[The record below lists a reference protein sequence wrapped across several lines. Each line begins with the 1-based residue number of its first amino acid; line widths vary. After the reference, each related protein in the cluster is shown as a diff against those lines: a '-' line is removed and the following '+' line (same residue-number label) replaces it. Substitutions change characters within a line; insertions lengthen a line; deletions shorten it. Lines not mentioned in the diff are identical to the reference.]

1 MAIKATKKTTE
12 APVKKPAATAGTPTL
27 KKKMRKFQTLRG
39 FKDTLPSEQPFWRA
53 VREQI
58 ERLANDY
65 SYQFVQTPIIE
76 PVGLF
81 KRTIGDSTDVVSKEM
96 FDFKDKGGDVVALR
110 PEATASVA
118 RLYIQHGMI
127 EQPQPLRLWYWGPMF
142 RYDRPQSGR
151 YRQFHQLGFESIGD
165 DHPVI
170 DAQQIMICA
179 NFFKHFGVPI
189 TIQVNSIGHVECRH
203 EFVKKLKEYYRNKRT
218 KLCEDCKKRITTN
231 PLRLMDCKNRECREL
246 MADAPQIVD
255 HLCEECRDHFVK
267 VLEFLDDAQ
276 VPYQL
281 NPQLVRGLDYYTK
294 TVFEVWPHTEDG
306 EQKGQNALGG
316 GGRYDDLVELLGDRP
331 TPAVGFSLGIERI
344 LLALRDAGYM
354 PPRVYEPEVFV
365 SQLGDQAKQEA
376 IKLFDEL
383 RARNVKVA
391 ETFSKDGLKPQLEQA
406 ARLKV
411 RFALIIGQKE
421 MLDGTV
427 IIRDM
432 ESGIQEIIDRKKII
446 NELQK
451 KLNPKKDEEEK

>member
-1 MAIKATKKTTE
+1 MITKPTKKTVK
-12 APVKKPAATAGTPTL
+12 APVKKVATGSAMPVV
-27 KKKMRKFQTLRG
+27 KKKMRKFQTQRG
-39 FKDTLPSEQPFWRA
+39 FRDTLPSEHPFWYA

-76 PVGLF
+76 AAGLF
-81 KRTIGDSTDVVSKEM
+81 KRSVGDSTDIVSKEM
-96 FDFKDKGGDVVALR
+96 FDFKDKGGDTVSLR
-110 PEATASVA
+110 PEATASVVRA
-118 RLYIQHGMI
+118 YIQHGMI
-127 EQPQPLRLWYWGPMF
+127 ELPQPVRLWYWGPMF
-142 RYDRPQSGR
+142 RYERPQAGR
-151 YRQFHQLGFESIGD
+151 TRQFHSVGFESIGD

-170 DAQQIMICA
+170 DAQLIMICA

-189 TIQVNSIGHVECRH
+189 TIQVNSIGHDECRNDYI
-203 EFVKKLKEYYRNKRT
+203 KKLKDYYKSKRT
-218 KLCEDCKKRITTN
+218 KICEDCKKRLLTN
-231 PLRLMDCKNRECREL
+231 PLRLLDCKNRECVEL
-246 MADAPQIVD
+246 KAEAPQIVD
-255 HLCEECRDHFVK
+255 HLCDECREHFVK

-281 NPQLVRGLDYYTK
+281 NSHLVRGLDYYTK
-294 TVFEVWPHTEDG
+294 TVFEVWPQTEDG
-306 EQKGQNALGG
+306 EQRGQSSLAG

-331 TPAVGFSLGIERI
+331 TPAAGFGMGIERV

-365 SQLGDQAKQEA
+365 AQLGDQAKQEA
-376 IKLFDEL
+376 LKLFDEL
-383 RARNVKVA
+383 RQRNVKVA

-411 RFALIIGQKE
+411 KFALIIGQKE

-432 ESGIQEIIDRKKII
+432 ESSIQEIIDRKKII

-451 KLNPKKDEEEK
+451 KLNPKKEEEDN